1 MPRADKTTSRTL
13 IFMLIIGFFCLD
25 AHGCLTTKIVFES
38 HSSHLRP
45 SLMFDNPANSPSY
58 IILGQHLHTEPETSA
73 NVMTLYV
80 EAGAIIMSRRETSSL
95 EKTAYREAFDT
106 FLVREAD
113 TIRSYRVDIFSLE
126 TTLSGAKGK
135 IGAIGME
142 LTKEDINFLASCNL
156 AKILCNLKRLTK
168 WIGYV
173 EVEEKAEDLLLL
185 MFGPV
190 SLLLVKNSAL
200 LDGIELISIDSEKLK
215 QKALQDYKM
224 FIRAKEELKA
234 MCDRDNIPPDIV
246 RKWFEFIENME
257 DAREN
262 MDAKRGYELA
272 SDFVDKDTI
281 TKAGQV
287 IKLCSS
293 YLKSSL
299 EDRDRYFAT
308 RIDSIAAS
316 MEKDILIIVG
326 VDHVEGIK
334 RELARIKRNKIDS
347 IKFRYPDK
355 KSL

>member
-1 MPRADKTTSRTL
+1 
-13 IFMLIIGFFCLD
+13 
-25 AHGCLTTKIVFES
+25 
-38 HSSHLRP
+38 
-45 SLMFDNPANSPSY
+45 
-58 IILGQHLHTEPETSA
+58 
-73 NVMTLYV
+73 
-80 EAGAIIMSRRETSSL
+80 
-95 EKTAYREAFDT
+95 
-106 FLVREAD
+106 
-113 TIRSYRVDIFSLE
+113 
-126 TTLSGAKGK
+126 
-135 IGAIGME
+135 ME

-173 EVEEKAEDLLLL
+173 EDEEKAEDLLLL

-281 TKAGQV
+281 TKSGQV